1 MSLKKGNGMGFIKR
15 AKYLAETVLSDDM
28 IEIRSNSYALISGC
42 RKLTEY
48 SKERIALS
56 FRKMNVVITG
66 EDLEPES
73 LINGQM
79 ALKGLIREVIYLD
92 N

>member
-1 MSLKKGNGMGFIKR
+1 MQYKNGKTTFFKR
-15 AKYLAETVLSDDM
+15 AKFLASNMFSDDQ
-28 IEIRSNSYALISGC
+28 IEIHSNNYALITGC
-42 RKLTEY
+42 KKLTEY
-48 SKERIALS
+48 SKEKVTLS
-56 FRKMNVVITG
+56 FRKMKMEITG

-79 ALKGLIREVIYLD
+79 ALKGHILEVRYID